1 MTICTEGRLSFYL
14 TEDMLDF
21 SSFRVLTFDCYGT
34 LINWEAGILRC
45 MRPLLRAHGCM
56 ASDDEILALYAKLEH
71 EQESGDY
78 MPYRR
83 VLQNVVRGFGQHFGF
98 SATVEEVASLPQS
111 LKDWQPFPDT
121 VAALRSLKTRYQ
133 LAIISNTDDDLFAQ
147 TAKLLGLA
155 FDHVITAQQV
165 GSYKPSH
172 KNFELALSRIGRPKR
187 EVLHVA
193 QSRYHDIAPAR
204 ELGIANVWINR
215 RKQGSGAT
223 RRADARPDLE
233 LPDLASLA
241 QLSVGAAAQSR
252 STH

>member
-1 MTICTEGRLSFYL
+1 VDTGYYYMH
-14 TEDMLDF
+14 DF

-34 LINWEAGILRC
+34 LINWEAGILGC
-45 MRPLLRAHGCM
+45 LRPLLNARGRTP
-56 ASDDEILALYAKLEH
+56 SNDQILELYGNLEL

-98 SATVEEVASLPQS
+98 TPTAEEVASLPES
-111 LKDWQPFPDT
+111 LKRWQPFPDT
-121 VAALRSLKTRYQ
+121 VAALRALKTRYQ
-133 LAIISNTDDDLFAQ
+133 LVIISNTDDDLFAE
-147 TAKLLGLA
+147 TAKLLA
-155 FDHVITAQQV
+155 VPFDHVITAQQA

-204 ELGIANVWINR
+204 ELGIANIWINR
-215 RKQGSGAT
+215 RKQGADAT
-223 RRADARPDLE
+223 RPADAQPDLE

-241 QLSVGAAAQSR
+241 QSAVGATAESR
-252 STH
+252 GTL